1 MALLSLV
8 TAPAAEPLTLA
19 EAKLHLRVDSD
30 DTSQDTL
37 ITSLIVAAREAVE
50 EHTRRALVTQTWDYV
65 ADAFPDGD
73 EPILVGKPPLQS
85 VTTLQYVDA
94 DGVLQTWAASN
105 YVVDTAT
112 IDGAIRLAYDVSW
125 PSAREQ
131 YNAVQVRVVA
141 GYGLAAA
148 VPASIKAAMLL
159 LIGHLFEH
167 RESVVTGTIVAE
179 LPTVRA
185 LLGPYRYL
193 VAV

>member
-1 MALLSLV
+1 MPLLSLV

-167 RESVVTGTIVAE
+167 RESVITGTIVAE